1 MKCKITTVSGMPILQ
16 LGKCVPNWEHEH
28 DRNYPTA
35 QAPAAG
41 NGHVA
46 VRASPTFLFSFLSK
60 KKILRQDL
68 MYLIRIALNFLC
80 RQE

>member
-60 KKILRQDL
+60 KKK
-68 MYLIRIALNFLC
+68 F
-80 RQE
+80 

>member
-1 MKCKITTVSGMPILQ
+1 MKYKITTVSGTPILQ

-28 DRNYPTA
+28 DRNYPSV

-41 NGHVA
+41 NRRVE
-46 VRASPTFLFSFLSK
+46 VRASPSVLFSFLSK
-60 KKILRQDL
+60 KIFLRQGL
-68 MYLIRIALNFLC
+68 MYRIQIALNFLC